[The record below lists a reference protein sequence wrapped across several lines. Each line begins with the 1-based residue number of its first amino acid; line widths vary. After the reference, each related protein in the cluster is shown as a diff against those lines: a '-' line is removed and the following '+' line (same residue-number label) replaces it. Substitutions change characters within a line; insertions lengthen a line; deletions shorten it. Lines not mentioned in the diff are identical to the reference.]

1 MQGYTVSVV
10 ETSKELTGKQKIQL
24 KDTTDCVRLD
34 QATLQGNVMIDV
46 DFWAE
51 LAIHNEKSDDKDYTN
66 YVVVDKSG
74 VRYVTGSEAFWSAFR
89 NIFDDMSECDEEWT
103 LKVYRKPSKNRQGK
117 DFITCSVL

>member
-34 QATLQGNVMIDV
+34 QATLEGNVIIDV

-74 VRYVTGSEAFWSAFR
+74 IRYVTGSEAFWSAFR
-89 NIFDDMSECDEEWT
+89 NIFDDMASCDEEWT

>member
-10 ETSKELTGKQKIQL
+10 ETSKELTAKQKIQL
-24 KDTTDCVRLD
+24 KDTTDCTRLD
-34 QATLQGNVMIDV
+34 QATLEGNVIIDV
-46 DFWAE
+46 DFWAQ

-74 VRYVTGSEAFWSAFR
+74 TRYVTGSEAFWSAFR
-89 NIFDDMSECDEEWT
+89 NIFDDMSDCDEEWS

>member
-1 MQGYTVSVV
+1 MQGYTVTVV

-34 QATLQGNVMIDV
+34 HATLEGNVIIDV

-89 NIFDDMSECDEEWT
+89 NIFDDMSNCDEEWS

>member
-34 QATLQGNVMIDV
+34 QATLEGNVIIDV

-66 YVVVDKSG
+66 YVVVDKTG

-89 NIFDDMSECDEEWT
+89 NIFDDMSECNEEWT

>member
-1 MQGYTVSVV
+1 MQGYAVSVV

-34 QATLQGNVMIDV
+34 QATLEGNVIIDV

-51 LAIHNEKSDDKDYTN
+51 LSIHNEKSDDKDYTN

>member
-34 QATLQGNVMIDV
+34 QATLEGNVIIDV

-74 VRYVTGSEAFWSAFR
+74 IRYVTGSEAFWSAFR
-89 NIFDDMSECDEEWT
+89 NIFDDMSECGEEWT

>member
-34 QATLQGNVMIDV
+34 QATLEGNVIIDV